1 MIRGPLNSNPF
12 YLLPKNSTLHGGA
25 ASRQH
30 LGAAVKVR
38 RLDQCEAAFRDS
50 ALAEKPTASLP
61 IFAGFRFPRG
71 KNTEASTVSWR
82 TVSIR
87 G

>member
-25 ASRQH
+25 ASHQH